1 MRRLYAWSAAAS
13 PHRAF
18 TSHQVTPFPTLAL
31 YATLVQNTY
40 IAEVEAQRDNE
51 IEQLDERIAGHQA
64 IVVASS
70 LQLDKC
76 KNTLKGDAGN
86 LRALRNEMAMLDR
99 YRSRG

>member
-1 MRRLYAWSAAAS
+1 MECGGIPPSRVHVS
-13 PHRAF
+13 PSDPLPH
-18 TSHQVTPFPTLAL
+18 VAL
-31 YATLVQNTY
+31 YPTLVQNTY